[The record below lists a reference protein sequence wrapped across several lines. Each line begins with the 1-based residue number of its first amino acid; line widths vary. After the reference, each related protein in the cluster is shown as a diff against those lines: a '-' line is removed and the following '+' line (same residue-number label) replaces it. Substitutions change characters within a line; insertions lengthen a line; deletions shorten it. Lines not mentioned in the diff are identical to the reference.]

1 MRSASKI
8 RIILAWISFSFFEN
22 NFNLNTKMIFDLML
36 LSFCSNLILTNIN
49 KLRITRERNNEKN
62 FWIKHT
68 QVNVH
73 SFLDISIVLQLKRH
87 DGRHNSGKRIRV
99 RCLHD
104 TNVSRQ
110 LLVVTHANYQQ
121 KKFNATQKSLR

>member
-1 MRSASKI
+1 
-8 RIILAWISFSFFEN
+8 
-22 NFNLNTKMIFDLML
+22 ML

-49 KLRITRERNNEKN
+49 KLRITRDRNNEKN

-99 RCLHD
+99 AYTTRTFPD
-104 TNVSRQ
+104 S
-110 LLVVTHANYQQ
+110 
-121 KKFNATQKSLR
+121 FWSLRTPTTSRRSLTQLRSR